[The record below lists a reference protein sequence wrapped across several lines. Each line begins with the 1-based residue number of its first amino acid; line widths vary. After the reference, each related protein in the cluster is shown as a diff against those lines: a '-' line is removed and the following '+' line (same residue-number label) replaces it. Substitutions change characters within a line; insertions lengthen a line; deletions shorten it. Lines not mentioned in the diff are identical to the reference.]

1 MLSQKTF
8 IKLMELKDWTPIDT
22 GTRLFG
28 FRGGIGYYLT
38 FKDHETFEC
47 LCSQENRD
55 KILNIKEVKNETKSK
70 KRFS

>member
-1 MLSQKTF
+1 MLSQRIF
-8 IKLMELKDWTPIDT
+8 IKLIEWKGWTPIDT

-38 FKDHETFEC
+38 FKNHETFEC
-47 LCSQENRD
+47 LCGQENRD